1 MRCLG
6 EAHYVFTCIS
16 IFMSELFI
24 DYFIWFLHK
33 IFHEKNVRNPFS
45 ARFGRQYRSISTKT
59 RLDVALIQS
68 PYSCHIKFWSWLQP
82 RYSVEL
88 YYFISSSLFKTFI
101 FQDFSFLFF
110 DYFFEET
117 IHLVSP
123 SPRCIDNVIS
133 TVQQHKYINKVSFLL
148 LTLQCIKYQNDQT
161 HFKNLIAFV
170 KRFLKCLNIFGTLSI
185 RGLTL

>member
-68 PYSCHIKFWSWLQP
+68 PYSCHI
-82 RYSVEL
+82 YV
-88 YYFISSSLFKTFI
+88 ISNFGHGCSLGILLNYATLFLLHCSRHSFFKTFHFCFSTI
-101 FQDFSFLFF
+101 FLRKQYIQFHLTQD
-110 DYFFEET
+110 
-117 IHLVSP
+117 V
-123 SPRCIDNVIS
+123 
-133 TVQQHKYINKVSFLL
+133 
-148 LTLQCIKYQNDQT
+148 
-161 HFKNLIAFV
+161 LI
-170 KRFLKCLNIFGTLSI
+170 T
-185 RGLTL
+185 